1 MNPLTSR
8 KHYRSSPSLFLAS
21 RSRQGRLLS
30 RVVLPFL
37 LALLLFSG
45 VLGNGVLSVP
55 QAHAAVV
62 APIPPARAT
71 TTLGKF
77 LAQKAPALHPFVY
90 PKEQPIASLAK
101 DLQKNIARVLPSSE
115 PIHMTP
121 LQQVVAP

>member
-45 VLGNGVLSVP
+45 VLGNGVLTP

-62 APIPPARAT
+62 SSPPPAHAT
-71 TTLGKF
+71 TTIGKF
-77 LAQKAPALHPFVY
+77 LAQKAPALKPFAY
-90 PKEQPIASLAK
+90 PKEPPVSHFAK
-101 DLQKNIARVLPSSE
+101 ELQKKPA
-115 PIHMTP
+115 
-121 LQQVVAP
+121 